1 MAVEIERKF
10 LVKNDGFKKES
21 VKEIRITQRYL
32 SFIPERT
39 VRVRIKG
46 DKGFITIK
54 GIGGNSGASRFEWEK
69 EISVKDAIELFKI
82 CEQGII
88 DKTRYN
94 VKSDKHTFEVD
105 EFCGDNAGLIVAEVE
120 LSAEDEKFEKPDW
133 LGNEVTGDIRYFNSM
148 LIKHPY
154 SKWKTSK

>member
-1 MAVEIERKF
+1 MAFEIERKF
-10 LVKNDGFKKES
+10 LVKNNGFKKQS

-54 GIGGNSGASRFEWEK
+54 GIGGNLGASRFEWEK
-69 EISVKDAIELFKI
+69 EISVKDANELFKI

-105 EFCGDNAGLIVAEVE
+105 EFYGDNAGLIVAEVE

-133 LGNEVTGDIRYFNSM
+133 LGEEVTGDVRYFNSM
-148 LIKHPY
+148 LMKNPY
-154 SKWKTSK
+154 KKWQNIR